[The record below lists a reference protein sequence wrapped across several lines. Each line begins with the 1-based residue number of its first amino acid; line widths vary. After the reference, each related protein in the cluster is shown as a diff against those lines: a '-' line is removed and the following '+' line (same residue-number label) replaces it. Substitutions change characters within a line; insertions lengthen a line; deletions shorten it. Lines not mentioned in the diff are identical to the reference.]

1 MADSD
6 NSRTL
11 SRVTQGGLQSFDVE
25 SFPTNPALAARL
37 TRRLDIQIDDL
48 AVLIWHQWFAAWHRL
63 IESCLRQQGLEQK
76 LPATVGSPSD
86 ASAFTNRCDCRI
98 RAGHRE
104 S

>member
-11 SRVTQGGLQSFDVE
+11 SRVTRGDLHSFVAA
-25 SFPTNPALAARL
+25 SFPTNPERAARL
-37 TRRLDIQIDDL
+37 DRPVDIQNDDL
-48 AVLIWHQWFAAWHRL
+48 ALVIRHQWCSA
-63 IESCLRQQGLEQK
+63 QGTSAPLGRGGN
-76 LPATVGSPSD
+76 T
-86 ASAFTNRCDCRI
+86 SAFTNRCDCRI